1 MTDISLYFCIH
12 LVFDELKKLTEQW
25 LSTRKYNVTVFITYR
40 AKLLNTD
47 WLRWRAFV
55 S

>member
-25 LSTRKYNVTVFITYR
+25 LSTRKYVTVYHIQGKITEY
-40 AKLLNTD
+40 
-47 WLRWRAFV
+47 
-55 S
+55 